1 MLSSVSSGL
10 PLTLLAP
17 SGDAMAGGRA
27 ESAGHS
33 NLQKEGRPQLTLP
46 QNLQPEKHHGWEE
59 GKLRQ
64 GQYAL
69 LQWERLVQPCGAQG
83 PRLCKPSSSS
93 SSPLPVCKAPGET
106 EATSL
111 TGTTSPV

>member
-10 PLTLLAP
+10 PPTLLAP

-27 ESAGHS
+27 EPAGHS
-33 NLQKEGRPQLTLP
+33 SLQKRGRPHLTPP

-59 GKLRQ
+59 RKLRQ

-69 LQWERLVQPCGAQG
+69 LQWERLV
-83 PRLCKPSSSS
+83 
-93 SSPLPVCKAPGET
+93 
-106 EATSL
+106 
-111 TGTTSPV
+111 